1 MCVCECVR
9 ERVVG
14 VKGGVSV
21 GTGVSRG
28 VCVGGGRESGMLEG
42 GIRWGGGEIT
52 VNKHSKFPPFYVLYI
67 YLCSINESHNCR
79 TILEKS
85 LAAFTKQYGKNNRKS
100 AASIC
105 KSNLNSSRKA
115 E

>member
-1 MCVCECVR
+1 MCVCVCECVR

-42 GIRWGGGEIT
+42 GIRWGGEKLLLIST
-52 VNKHSKFPPFYVLYI
+52 VNSPPSMYLYI
-67 YLCSINESHNCR
+67 LMLY
-79 TILEKS
+79 K
-85 LAAFTKQYGKNNRKS
+85 
-100 AASIC
+100 
-105 KSNLNSSRKA
+105 
-115 E
+115 